1 MEILDRICYICID
14 ILRYWE
20 DYTGI
25 PYGVINTVLFV
36 IIQPILILFFAAT
49 TLICNKINNLKLK
62 RNINYLT
69 IFILS
74 CCIVGTA
81 LLVSIPLLKQ

>member
-20 DYTGI
+20 AYTGI

-36 IIQPILILFFAAT
+36 IIQPMLILFFAIT
-49 TLICNKINNLKLK
+49 TLICSKINNFKVK

-69 IFILS
+69 IFILFG
-74 CCIVGTA
+74 CTVGTI
-81 LLVSIPLLKQ
+81 LLVLIPLLKQ